1 MTTVALGAT
10 QKNWRRHALNQLSK
24 LTTATTQKFS
34 IKDFCKYDQIRNILQ
49 TWSHLLKKSLMEN
62 FILYSVRNFQNYF
75 KKERFY
81 QLIIWFYITVA
92 TVFHCT
98 KMEFSIKN
106 FCSKRDQ
113 TRSFLRILSHLLMK
127 LLLENFIFCAVFAVS
142 YTEPVENT
150 WTNTLQ
156 NLCCQIE
163 VFFTVE
169 SFLKEKPENF

>member
-1 MTTVALGAT
+1 
-10 QKNWRRHALNQLSK
+10 
-24 LTTATTQKFS
+24 
-34 IKDFCKYDQIRNILQ
+34 
-49 TWSHLLKKSLMEN
+49 MEN

-98 KMEFSIKN
+98 RMEFSIKN
-106 FCSKRDQ
+106 FFSKCDQ
-113 TRSFLRILSHLLMK
+113 TRSFLRILSHLLMRF
-127 LLLENFIFCAVFAVS
+127 LMENFIFCAVFAVS
-142 YTEPVENT
+142 YTDPVKNT

-163 VFFTVE
+163 VFFFVE